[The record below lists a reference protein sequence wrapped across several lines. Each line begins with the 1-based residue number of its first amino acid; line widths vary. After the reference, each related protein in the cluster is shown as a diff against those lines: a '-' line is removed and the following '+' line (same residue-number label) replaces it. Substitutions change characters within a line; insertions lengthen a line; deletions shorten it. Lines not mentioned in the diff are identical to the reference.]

1 MPMIRMNEHLKFYS
15 MAIHSTKH
23 QEVSRTVSPALQQE
37 DVSQDLSLRPKK
49 LNEYIGQEQMKAHL
63 RVAIDSAKIRKVPLE
78 HILFY
83 GPPGLG
89 KTTIA
94 TIIAHEMNA
103 PIKSTSGPAIEK
115 QADIISLLTSL
126 TEGEVLFIDE
136 IHRLRPQIEE
146 ILYSAMED
154 FQIDIMIG
162 SGTGATSVK
171 MDIPRFTLIGATT
184 KLSSLSHPL
193 RDRFGNIM
201 KLDFYTHQDLE
212 SIVARSFALMDF
224 ENISHDAIEAIAL
237 RSRGTPRIANR
248 YVKIIR
254 DYAIVGNSVETR
266 ADCEAVFAKF
276 GVDVYGLDTL
286 DKKLLGHLYDA
297 GISRPIGLTT
307 LASLIGEEVSTIED
321 IVEPYL
327 LQIGF
332 IERTPRGRQMTPKGR
347 EYMQYVHNSP

>member
-1 MPMIRMNEHLKFYS
+1 
-15 MAIHSTKH
+15 MAIQSTKH
-23 QEVSRTVSPALQQE
+23 EEIENRPVSPKQQ
-37 DVSQDLSLRPKK
+37 DIDISGDISLRPKH
-49 LNEYIGQEQMKAHL
+49 LDEYIGQRQMKAHL
-63 RVAIDSAKIRKVPLE
+63 KVAIESAKIRKMPLE

-89 KTTIA
+89 KTTISN
-94 TIIAHEMNA
+94 IIAAEMSA
-103 PIKSTSGPAIEK
+103 QIKSTSGPAIEK

-126 TEGEVLFIDE
+126 TEGEILFIDE
-136 IHRLRPQIEE
+136 IHRLKPQIEE

-201 KLDFYTHQDLE
+201 KLDFYETADLE
-212 SIVARSFALMDF
+212 KIIARSFSIMEF
-224 ENISHDAIEAIAL
+224 ENIGKEAINSIAM

-254 DYAIVGNSVETR
+254 DYAIIGHKIETK
-266 ADCEAVFAKF
+266 ADAEAVFEKF
-276 GVDVYGLDTL
+276 GVDEYGLDIL
-286 DKKLLGHLYDA
+286 DKKLLKHLA
-297 GISRPIGLTT
+297 EKWPNKAMGLTT

-332 IERTPRGRQMTPKGR
+332 IERTPRGRTITAKGMEYLNLTPTL
-347 EYMQYVHNSP
+347 S

>member
-1 MPMIRMNEHLKFYS
+1 
-15 MAIHSTKH
+15 MAIQSKKITETAPRPVSAEV
-23 QEVSRTVSPALQQE
+23 QELDFNQE
-37 DVSQDLSLRPKK
+37 ISLRPKR
-49 LNEYIGQEQMKAHL
+49 LDEYIGQKQMKAHL
-63 RVAIDSAKIRKVPLE
+63 KVAIESAKIRKVPLE

-89 KTTIA
+89 KTTISN
-94 TIIAHEMNA
+94 IIAAEMSA
-103 PIKSTSGPAIEK
+103 QIKSTSGPAIEK

-126 TEGEVLFIDE
+126 TEGEILFIDE

-171 MDIPRFTLIGATT
+171 MDIPKFTLIGATT

-201 KLDFYTHQDLE
+201 KLDFYEKSDLE
-212 SIVARSFALMDF
+212 KIIARSFLVMDF
-224 ENISHDAIEAIAL
+224 ENISAEAIESIAL

-254 DYAIVGNSVETR
+254 DYAIVGNKVETK
-266 ADCEAVFAKF
+266 ADCEQVFDKF
-276 GVDVYGLDTL
+276 GVDIYGLDIL
-286 DKKLLGHLYDA
+286 DKKLLKHLSETGKPRA
-297 GISRPIGLTT
+297 MGLTT

-332 IERTPRGRQMTPKGR
+332 IERTPRGRQITNKGL
-347 EYMQYVHNSP
+347 EYMKNN

>member
-1 MPMIRMNEHLKFYS
+1 
-15 MAIHSTKH
+15 MAIQSKKITETAPRPVSAEV
-23 QEVSRTVSPALQQE
+23 QELDFSQE
-37 DVSQDLSLRPKK
+37 ISLRPKR
-49 LNEYIGQEQMKAHL
+49 LDEYIGQKQMKAHL
-63 RVAIDSAKIRKVPLE
+63 KVAIESAKIRKVPLE

-89 KTTIA
+89 KTTISN
-94 TIIAHEMNA
+94 IIAAEMSA
-103 PIKSTSGPAIEK
+103 QIKSTSGPAIEK

-126 TEGEVLFIDE
+126 TEGEILFIDE

-171 MDIPRFTLIGATT
+171 MDIPKFTLIGATT

-201 KLDFYTHQDLE
+201 KLDFYEKSDLE
-212 SIVARSFALMDF
+212 KIIARSFLVMDF
-224 ENISHDAIEAIAL
+224 ENISAEAIESIAL

-254 DYAIVGNSVETR
+254 DYAIVGNKVETK
-266 ADCEAVFAKF
+266 ADCEQVFDKF
-276 GVDVYGLDTL
+276 GVDIYGLDIL
-286 DKKLLGHLYDA
+286 DKKLLKHLSETGKPRA
-297 GISRPIGLTT
+297 MGLTT

-332 IERTPRGRQMTPKGR
+332 IERTPRGRQITNKGL
-347 EYMQYVHNSP
+347 EHMGSL

>member
-1 MPMIRMNEHLKFYS
+1 
-15 MAIHSTKH
+15 MAIQSTKH
-23 QEVSRTVSPALQQE
+23 IDENPRPVSPKQQE
-37 DVSQDLSLRPKK
+37 IDILAEISLRPKK
-49 LNEYIGQEQMKAHL
+49 LDEYIGQKQMKEHL
-63 RVAIDSAKIRKVPLE
+63 KVAIESAKIRKTPLE

-89 KTTIA
+89 KTTIS
-94 TIIAHEMNA
+94 TIIAHEMWA

-115 QADIISLLTSL
+115 QSDIISLLTSL
-126 TEGEVLFIDE
+126 TEGEILFIDE

-154 FQIDIMIG
+154 FQIDIIIG

-171 MDIPRFTLIGATT
+171 MDIPKFTLVGATT

-201 KLDFYTHQDLE
+201 KLDFYDEKDLE
-212 SIVARSFALMDF
+212 KIIARSFVIMDF
-224 ENISHDAIEAIAL
+224 EKISTEAIESIAK

-254 DYAIVGNSVETR
+254 DYAIVGNPVETR
-266 ADCEAVFAKF
+266 ADCEAVFTKF
-276 GVDVYGLDTL
+276 GVDVYGLDIL
-286 DKKLLGHLYDA
+286 DKKLLQHLYSD
-297 GISRPIGLTT
+297 GNPRVMGLTT

-332 IERTPRGRQMTPKGR
+332 IERTPRGRQITTKGV
-347 EYMQYVHNSP
+347 EYLKNKDS